1 MHAGNDSDRAGIVIP
16 LFTSASSHVSSTFQL
31 PVRTRMRILPNP
43 HEEGT
48 EVGIT
53 NWLAPGNREAW
64 FWEDAV
70 FALLGSSGIGA
81 IAVAFRFLA

>member
-16 LFTSASSHVSSTFQL
+16 LFTSASSEVSPTLRF
-31 PVRTRMRILPNP
+31 PVRARMRVLPKP

-53 NWLAPGNREAW
+53 DWLAPGNREAW

-70 FALLGSSGIGA
+70 FALIGSSGVGA
-81 IAVAFRFLA
+81 IAAAFHFLA